1 MSYLDLLHCGSLIK
15 QTNNWK
21 ISISKVHSV
30 LLIWFQNASCIK
42 KKYSLIRLHLEPK
55 LSGPTVMGTNQTRS
69 DYCLAFL
76 KFFRET
82 THITSQKLLGFDSSD
97 VDSLQNP
104 RLPIKYPKTNNK
116 SQLNILI
123 LFQFPSASHSCPFLF
138 SVTPILVT
146 VGKYFYIVFH

>member
-1 MSYLDLLHCGSLIK
+1 MSYLDLLCCVSLIK

-21 ISISKVHSV
+21 ISILKVHSV

-42 KKYSLIRLHLEPK
+42 KYSLIYLHLEPK
-55 LSGPTVMGTNQTRS
+55 LSGLTVMGTDQKRS

-104 RLPIKYPKTNNK
+104 RLHIKYPKGNNK

-123 LFQFPSASHSCPFLF
+123 LSRFPSASNPGPFLF
-138 SVTPILVT
+138 SVTPILIT